1 MISVETFPLK
11 SETLYIYRG
20 VNILCLRHRHPVIE
34 VLAVLPTMDG
44 DAVMQEVKYCEDC
57 RCAFL
62 NDLQY
67 RRMMHRYGILPVRMA
82 RVAHTGRFTDPFCE
96 GADAPSESPL
106 ALCGYPVRPGQGR
119 ETSARQAF
127 LHFLIKHQIMTRR
140 ELERLLIALLERTE
154 TRSGYE
160 PVVRQLQSDIRYVRN
175 ACIVP
180 NASAPMRLIRRWRT

>member
-1 MISVETFPLK
+1 MRLSG
-11 SETLYIYRG
+11 S
-20 VNILCLRHRHPVIE
+20 
-34 VLAVLPTMDG
+34 
-44 DAVMQEVKYCEDC
+44 
-57 RCAFL
+57 
-62 NDLQY
+62 
-67 RRMMHRYGILPVRMA
+67 
-82 RVAHTGRFTDPFCE
+82 
-96 GADAPSESPL
+96 
-106 ALCGYPVRPGQGR
+106 PGQGI

-140 ELERLLIALLERTE
+140 ELERLLTALLERTE